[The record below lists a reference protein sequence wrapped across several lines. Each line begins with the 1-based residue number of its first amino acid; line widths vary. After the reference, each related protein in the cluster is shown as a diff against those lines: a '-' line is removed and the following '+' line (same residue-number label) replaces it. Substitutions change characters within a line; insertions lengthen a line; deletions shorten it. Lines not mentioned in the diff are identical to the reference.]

1 MFGRYCLYIIHF
13 DSSLIMAL
21 FYPTIERILTTK
33 VPPPEGELSLLRFL
47 ESSLDDSFKVYFN
60 PYMNGDRPDVVIVRK
75 RHGVLIIEVK
85 DWDLDAYRLDERKHW
100 ILKDNSSTR
109 VSSPIEQVLK
119 YKENL
124 YSLHLDELFEKR
136 IRDYKFANV
145 ISCAV
150 YFHNATQAKV
160 EDLLVKPYIT
170 DRKYQK
176 FLAKNIKLIGNDTLK
191 KEKFN
196 QILWSLYILS
206 GSESRLFSDSLYES
220 ITHFLLPTTHQAE
233 DGKRIHYLKKQ
244 EQIIQ
249 RNDRNEFVVEGV
261 EGSGKTT
268 VLARR
273 AVQEYLKWKN
283 NEYEPQILILTY
295 NITLINFIRD
305 KINQVQET
313 FEWKSFTILNYHHF
327 IGNQLNNLNVSI
339 VLPQNKPIGDSSER
353 RKLTP
358 EQSQYLDRRYY
369 SNLQLFLDLKDRIR
383 SSYLQYDAILIDE
396 IQDYKYNWFE
406 ILKKTFLK
414 DGGDFILFGD
424 EKQNIYS
431 TPLVD
436 KKIHTNVRGRMKLS
450 QSMRSGSIIERLVT
464 EFQKQ
469 IYAEKYERDTF
480 DNPDDGMLMFK
491 PSGTITYKYLSND
504 FVTSIF
510 DIVSAIKTNDQF
522 KDIATDDIT
531 ILSFNV
537 DVLRQ
542 IEAFYRNKTGERM
555 MTMFET
561 KEVIVY
567 VNFKREWSHHKK
579 GEKQESP
586 NFDVLLVANL
596 LSLLQ
601 GRDDEEKLRRL
612 SSLIVIDDLNR
623 VYNGVFENRLD
634 YACKKNRCDKTCFTN
649 YMNQNRSKM
658 SKYLV
663 EIMTKDYDYIR
674 EHKKAHFYMHPGY
687 MKISTIHSFKGWESK
702 MVVLIID
709 KYVANNQSLDEIIYT
724 GITRCK
730 EHLYIINMANVA
742 YDQKIKMLIDS
753 VEQH

>member
-1 MFGRYCLYIIHF
+1 
-13 DSSLIMAL
+13 MAL
-21 FYPTIERILTTK
+21 FYPTIERILTMK
-33 VPPPEGELSLLRFL
+33 VSPTEGELSLLRFL
-47 ESSLDDSFKVYFN
+47 ESCLDDSFEVYFN

-124 YSLHLDELFEKR
+124 YTLHLDELFEKR
-136 IRDYKFANV
+136 IRDYKFMSM

-150 YFHNATQAKV
+150 YFHNAAQEKV
-160 EDLLVKPYIT
+160 EDLLVNPYAT
-170 DRKYQK
+170 DSKYLK
-176 FLAKNIKLIGNDTLK
+176 FLAKNIKLIGKDKLT
-191 KEKFN
+191 KEKFD
-196 QILWSLYILS
+196 QILWNLYLLS
-206 GSESRLFSDSLYES
+206 NTESKLFSDSLYES
-220 ITHFLLPTTHQAE
+220 ITHFMLPTTHQAE
-233 DGKRIHYLKKQ
+233 DGKRIKYLKKQ
-244 EQIIQ
+244 EQIIF

-273 AVQEYLKWKN
+273 AVQEYIKWKHGD
-283 NEYEPQILILTY
+283 YEPQILILTY

-313 FEWKSFTILNYHHF
+313 FDWKSFTILNYHHF
-327 IGNQLNNLNVSI
+327 IGNQLNNLDVPI
-339 VLPQNKPIGDSSER
+339 VLPQNEYAYDPSER

-358 EQSQYLDRRYY
+358 EQSQYLDRHYY
-369 SNLQLFLDLKDRIR
+369 SNIQLFLELKEKIQTCNL
-383 SSYLQYDAILIDE
+383 SYDAILIDE

-406 ILKKTFLK
+406 ILKKVFLK

-424 EKQNIYS
+424 EKQNIYAN
-431 TPLVD
+431 PLNG
-436 KKIHTNVRGRMKLS
+436 KKVRTNVIGARMKLS

-464 EFQKQ
+464 EFQKR
-469 IYAEKYERDTF
+469 IYADKYELDSF
-480 DNPDDGMLMFK
+480 DNSDDGMLMFK
-491 PSGTITYKYLSND
+491 PTGTITYKYLSND
-504 FVTSIF
+504 FITSIF
-510 DIVSAIKTNDQF
+510 DIVSALKTNNLF

-542 IEAFYRNKTGERM
+542 FEAFYRNKTGERM

-561 KEVIVY
+561 KEVIIY
-567 VNFKREWSHHKK
+567 INLKREWAHHKK
-579 GEKQESP
+579 GERQESS
-586 NFDVLLVANL
+586 NFNVQLVASL
-596 LSLLQ
+596 LGLLQ

-612 SSLIVIDDLNR
+612 SSLIVLDDLNR
-623 VYNGVFENRLD
+623 VYNGIFESRLD
-634 YACKKNRCDKTCFTN
+634 YTCKKHKCDKTRFN
-649 YMNQNRSKM
+649 DYMNQNRSKM
-658 SKYLV
+658 SAYLG
-663 EIMTKDYDYIR
+663 EIMAKDYDYIR

-687 MKISTIHSFKGWESK
+687 MKISTIHSFKGWESN
-702 MVVLIID
+702 MVILIID
-709 KYVANNQSLDEIIYT
+709 KYVSSYQSLDEIIYT

>member
-1 MFGRYCLYIIHF
+1 
-13 DSSLIMAL
+13 MAL
-21 FYPTIERILTTK
+21 FHPTINHILTMK
-33 VPPPEGELSLLRFL
+33 VPPTKGELILLRFL
-47 ESSLDDSFKVYFN
+47 ESSLDNSFEVYFN
-60 PYMNGDRPDVVIVRK
+60 PYMNGDKPDVVIVRK

-85 DWDLDAYRLDERKHW
+85 DWNLDAYRLDERKHW

-124 YSLHLDELFEKR
+124 YTLHLDELFEKR
-136 IRDYKFANV
+136 ILDYRFMNV

-150 YFHNATQAKV
+150 YFHNATQTKV
-160 EDLLVKPYIT
+160 EDLLVNPYLT
-170 DRKYQK
+170 DSKYQK
-176 FLAKNIKLIGNDTLK
+176 FLKKNIKLIGNDTLT
-191 KEKFN
+191 KEKFD

-206 GSESRLFSDSLYES
+206 GSESKMFSDSLYES

-233 DGKRIHYLKKQ
+233 CGKHIDYLKKQ
-244 EQIIQ
+244 KQIIQ

-283 NEYEPQILILTY
+283 DEYEPQILILTY
-295 NITLINFIRD
+295 NITLTNFIRD
-305 KINQVQET
+305 KINQVQEN

-327 IGNQLNNLNVSI
+327 IGNQLNNLDVSI
-339 VLPQNKPIGDSSER
+339 VLPQNESMGNFSER

-358 EQSQYLDRRYY
+358 KQSQYLDRHYY
-369 SNLQLFLDLKDRIR
+369 SNLQLFLNLKDTIC
-383 SSYLQYDAILIDE
+383 SANLQYDAILIDE

-424 EKQNIYS
+424 EKQNIYAN
-431 TPLVD
+431 PLNG
-436 KKIHTNVRGRMKLS
+436 KKVQTNVIGARMKLS
-450 QSMRSGSIIERLVT
+450 QSMRSGSIIERFVT

-469 IYAEKYERDTF
+469 IFADKYEQDTF
-480 DNPDDGMLMFK
+480 ENPDDGQLKFK
-491 PSGTITYKYLSND
+491 PSGTITYKYLPND
-504 FVTSIF
+504 FITSIY
-510 DIVSAIKTNDQF
+510 DIVSAIKTNDPF

-542 IEAFYRNKTGERM
+542 FEAFYRNKTGERM

-567 VNFKREWSHHKK
+567 VNLKREWSRHKK
-579 GEKQESP
+579 GEKQESS
-586 NFDVLLVANL
+586 NFDVQLIESL

-601 GRDDEEKLRRL
+601 GQDDEKLRRL
-612 SSLIVIDDLNR
+612 SSLIVLDDLNR

-634 YACKKNRCDKTCFTN
+634 YACKKNKCNKTYFTD

-658 SKYLV
+658 SKYLG

-730 EHLYIINMANVA
+730 EHLYMINMANIA
-742 YDQKIKMLIDS
+742 YDPKIKMLIDS

>member
-1 MFGRYCLYIIHF
+1 
-13 DSSLIMAL
+13 MAL
-21 FYPTIERILTTK
+21 FHPTINHILTMK
-33 VPPPEGELSLLRFL
+33 VPPTKGELILLRFL
-47 ESSLDDSFKVYFN
+47 ESSLDNSFEVYFN
-60 PYMNGDRPDVVIVRK
+60 PYMNGDKPDVVIVRK

-85 DWDLDAYRLDERKHW
+85 DWNLDAYRLDERKHW

-124 YSLHLDELFEKR
+124 YTLHLDELFEKR
-136 IRDYKFANV
+136 ILDYRFMNV

-150 YFHNATQAKV
+150 YFHNATQTKV
-160 EDLLVKPYIT
+160 EDLLVNPYLT
-170 DRKYQK
+170 DSKYQK
-176 FLAKNIKLIGNDTLK
+176 FLKKNIKLIGNDTLT
-191 KEKFN
+191 KEKFD

-206 GSESRLFSDSLYES
+206 GSESKMFSDSLYES

-233 DGKRIHYLKKQ
+233 CGKHIDYLKKQ
-244 EQIIQ
+244 KQIIQ

-283 NEYEPQILILTY
+283 DEYEPQILILTY
-295 NITLINFIRD
+295 NITLTNFIRD
-305 KINQVQET
+305 KINQVQEN

-327 IGNQLNNLNVSI
+327 IGNQLNNLDVSI
-339 VLPQNKPIGDSSER
+339 VLPQNESMGNFSER

-358 EQSQYLDRRYY
+358 KQSQYLDRHYY
-369 SNLQLFLDLKDRIR
+369 SNLQLFLNLKDTIC
-383 SSYLQYDAILIDE
+383 SANLQYDAILIDE

-424 EKQNIYS
+424 EKQNIYAN
-431 TPLVD
+431 PLNG
-436 KKIHTNVRGRMKLS
+436 KKVQTNVIGARMKLS
-450 QSMRSGSIIERLVT
+450 QSMRSGSIIERFVT

-469 IYAEKYERDTF
+469 IFADKYEQDTF
-480 DNPDDGMLMFK
+480 ENPDDGQLKFK
-491 PSGTITYKYLSND
+491 PSGTITYKYLPND
-504 FVTSIF
+504 FITSIY
-510 DIVSAIKTNDQF
+510 DIVSAIKTNDPF

-542 IEAFYRNKTGERM
+542 FEAFYRNKTGERM

-567 VNFKREWSHHKK
+567 VNLKREWSRHKK

-586 NFDVLLVANL
+586 NFDVQLIESL

-601 GRDDEEKLRRL
+601 GQDDEKLRRL
-612 SSLIVIDDLNR
+612 SSLIVLDDLNR

-634 YACKKNRCDKTCFTN
+634 YACKKNKCNKTYFTD

-658 SKYLV
+658 SKYLG

-730 EHLYIINMANVA
+730 EHLYIINMANIA
-742 YDQKIKMLIDS
+742 YDPKIKMLT
-753 VEQH
+753 

>member
-1 MFGRYCLYIIHF
+1 M
-13 DSSLIMAL
+13 
-21 FYPTIERILTTK
+21 K
-33 VPPPEGELSLLRFL
+33 VPPTKGELILLRFL
-47 ESSLDDSFKVYFN
+47 ESSLDNSFEVYFN
-60 PYMNGDRPDVVIVRK
+60 PYMNGDKPDVVIVRK

-85 DWDLDAYRLDERKHW
+85 DWNLDAYRLDERKHW

-124 YSLHLDELFEKR
+124 YTLHLDELFEKR
-136 IRDYKFANV
+136 ILDYKFMNV

-150 YFHNATQAKV
+150 YFHNATQTKV
-160 EDLLVKPYIT
+160 EDLLVNPYLT
-170 DRKYQK
+170 DSKCQK
-176 FLAKNIKLIGNDTLK
+176 FLKKNIKLIGNDTLT
-191 KEKFN
+191 KEKFD

-206 GSESRLFSDSLYES
+206 GSESKMFSDSLYES

-233 DGKRIHYLKKQ
+233 CGKHIDYLKKQ
-244 EQIIQ
+244 KQIIQ

-283 NEYEPQILILTY
+283 DEYEPQILILTY
-295 NITLINFIRD
+295 NITLTNFIRD
-305 KINQVQET
+305 KINQVQEN

-327 IGNQLNNLNVSI
+327 IGNQLNNLDVSI
-339 VLPQNKPIGDSSER
+339 VLPQNESMGNFSER

-358 EQSQYLDRRYY
+358 KQSQYLDRHYY
-369 SNLQLFLDLKDRIR
+369 SNLQLFLNLKDTIC
-383 SSYLQYDAILIDE
+383 SYNLQYDAILIDE

-424 EKQNIYS
+424 EKQNIYAN
-431 TPLVD
+431 PLNG
-436 KKIHTNVRGRMKLS
+436 KKVQTNVIGARMKLS

-469 IYAEKYERDTF
+469 IFADKYEQDTF
-480 DNPDDGMLMFK
+480 ENPDDGQLKFK
-491 PSGTITYKYLSND
+491 PSGTITYKYLPND
-504 FVTSIF
+504 FITSIY
-510 DIVSAIKTNDQF
+510 DIVSAIKTNDPF

-542 IEAFYRNKTGERM
+542 FEAFYRNKTGERM

-567 VNFKREWSHHKK
+567 VNLKREWSRHKK

-586 NFDVLLVANL
+586 NFDVQLIESL

-601 GRDDEEKLRRL
+601 GQDDEKLRRL
-612 SSLIVIDDLNR
+612 SSLIVLDDLNR

-634 YACKKNRCDKTCFTN
+634 YACKKNKCNKTYFTD

-658 SKYLV
+658 SKYLG

-730 EHLYIINMANVA
+730 EHLYIINMANIA
-742 YDQKIKMLIDS
+742 YDPKIKMLIDS

>member
-1 MFGRYCLYIIHF
+1 
-13 DSSLIMAL
+13 MAL
-21 FYPTIERILTTK
+21 FHPTINHILTMK
-33 VPPPEGELSLLRFL
+33 VPPTKGELILLRFL
-47 ESSLDDSFKVYFN
+47 ESSLDNSFEVYFN
-60 PYMNGDRPDVVIVRK
+60 PYMNGDKPDVVIVRK

-85 DWDLDAYRLDERKHW
+85 DWNLDAYRLDERKHW

-124 YSLHLDELFEKR
+124 YTLHLDELFEKR
-136 IRDYKFANV
+136 ILDYRFMNV

-150 YFHNATQAKV
+150 YFHNATQTKV
-160 EDLLVKPYIT
+160 EDLLVNPYLT
-170 DRKYQK
+170 DSKYQK
-176 FLAKNIKLIGNDTLK
+176 FLKKNIKLIGNDTLT
-191 KEKFN
+191 KEKFD

-206 GSESRLFSDSLYES
+206 GSESKMFSDSLYES

-233 DGKRIHYLKKQ
+233 CGKHIDYLKKQ
-244 EQIIQ
+244 KQIIQ

-283 NEYEPQILILTY
+283 DEYEPQILILTY
-295 NITLINFIRD
+295 NITLTNFIRD
-305 KINQVQET
+305 KINQVQEN

-327 IGNQLNNLNVSI
+327 IGNQLNNLDVSI
-339 VLPQNKPIGDSSER
+339 VLPQNESMGNFSER

-358 EQSQYLDRRYY
+358 KQSQYLDRHYY
-369 SNLQLFLDLKDRIR
+369 SNLQLFLNLKDTIC
-383 SSYLQYDAILIDE
+383 SANLQYDAILIDE

-424 EKQNIYS
+424 EKQNIYAN
-431 TPLVD
+431 PLNG
-436 KKIHTNVRGRMKLS
+436 KKVQTNVIGARMKLS
-450 QSMRSGSIIERLVT
+450 QSMRSGSIIERFVT

-469 IYAEKYERDTF
+469 IFADKYEQDTF
-480 DNPDDGMLMFK
+480 ENPDDGQLKFK
-491 PSGTITYKYLSND
+491 PSGTITYKYLPND
-504 FVTSIF
+504 FITSIY
-510 DIVSAIKTNDQF
+510 DIVSAIKTNDPF

-542 IEAFYRNKTGERM
+542 FEAFYRNKTGERM

-567 VNFKREWSHHKK
+567 VNLKREWSRHKK

-586 NFDVLLVANL
+586 NFDVQLIESL

-601 GRDDEEKLRRL
+601 GQDDEKLRRL
-612 SSLIVIDDLNR
+612 SSLIVLDDLNR

-634 YACKKNRCDKTCFTN
+634 YACKKNKCNKTYFTD

-658 SKYLV
+658 SKYLG

-730 EHLYIINMANVA
+730 EHLYIINMANIA
-742 YDQKIKMLIDS
+742 YDPKIKMLIDS

>member
-1 MFGRYCLYIIHF
+1 MP
-13 DSSLIMAL
+13 L
-21 FYPTIERILTTK
+21 FYPTIERILTMK
-33 VPPPEGELSLLRFL
+33 VPPTEGELSLLRFL
-47 ESSLDDSFKVYFN
+47 ESTLDDSFEVYFN

-75 RHGVLIIEVK
+75 HHGVLIIEVK
-85 DWDLDAYRLDERKHW
+85 DWSLDAYRLDEGKHW

-124 YSLHLDELFEKR
+124 YTLHLDELFEKR
-136 IRDYKFANV
+136 IRDYKFVNV

-170 DRKYQK
+170 DSKYQK

-220 ITHFLLPTTHQAE
+220 VTHFLLPTTHQAE

-358 EQSQYLDRRYY
+358 EQSLYLDRHYY

-436 KKIHTNVRGRMKLS
+436 KKIRTNVRGRMKLS

-542 IEAFYRNKTGERM
+542 FEAFYRNKTGERM

-567 VNFKREWSHHKK
+567 VNFKREWSLHKK

-663 EIMTKDYDYIR
+663 EIMTKNYDYIR
-674 EHKKAHFYMHPGY
+674 EHKKARFYMHPGY

-742 YDQKIKMLIDS
+742 YAQKIKMLIDS

>member
-1 MFGRYCLYIIHF
+1 
-13 DSSLIMAL
+13 MAL
-21 FYPTIERILTTK
+21 FYPTIERILTMK
-33 VPPPEGELSLLRFL
+33 VPPTEGELSLLRFL
-47 ESSLDDSFKVYFN
+47 ESSLDDSFEVYFN

-109 VSSPIEQVLK
+109 VSSPIDQVLK

-124 YSLHLDELFEKR
+124 YTLHLDELFEKC
-136 IRDYKFANV
+136 IRDYKFMNV

-160 EDLLVKPYIT
+160 EDLLVNPYAT
-170 DRKYQK
+170 DSKYLK
-176 FLAKNIKLIGNDTLK
+176 FLTKNIKLIGKDTLI
-191 KEKFN
+191 KEKFD
-196 QILWSLYILS
+196 QILWNLYLLS
-206 GSESRLFSDSLYES
+206 NTESKLFSDSLYES
-220 ITHFLLPTTHQAE
+220 ITHFMLPTTHQAE
-233 DGKRIHYLKKQ
+233 DGKRIKYLKKQ
-244 EQIIQ
+244 EQIIF

-273 AVQEYLKWKN
+273 AVQEYIKWKHGD
-283 NEYEPQILILTY
+283 YEPQILILTY

-313 FEWKSFTILNYHHF
+313 FDWKSFTILNYHHF
-327 IGNQLNNLNVSI
+327 IGNQLNNLNVPI
-339 VLPQNKPIGDSSER
+339 VLPQDESANALSER
-353 RKLTP
+353 KKLTP
-358 EQSQYLDRRYY
+358 EQSQYLDKHYY
-369 SNLQLFLDLKDRIR
+369 SNLLLFLELKEKIQA
-383 SSYLQYDAILIDE
+383 SNLAYDAILIDE

-414 DGGDFILFGD
+414 DGADFILFGD
-424 EKQNIYS
+424 EKQNIYGN
-431 TPLVD
+431 PLEG
-436 KKIHTNVRGRMKLS
+436 KKVKTNVLYRRMKLS

-464 EFQKQ
+464 EFQKR
-469 IYAEKYERDTF
+469 IYAEKYEQDTF

-491 PSGTITYKYLSND
+491 PLGSITYNFLSND

-510 DIVSAIKTNDQF
+510 DIVSAIKTNDKF

-542 IEAFYRNKTGERM
+542 FEAFYRNKTGERM
-555 MTMFET
+555 MSMFET
-561 KEVIVY
+561 KEVVVY

-579 GEKQESP
+579 REKQDSP
-586 NFDVLLVANL
+586 NFNVSLIANL
-596 LSLLQ
+596 LGLLQ

-612 SSLIVIDDLNR
+612 SSLIVLDDLNR
-623 VYNGVFENRLD
+623 VYNGIFENRLE
-634 YACKKNRCDKTCFTN
+634 YACKKNKCDKTRFAEL
-649 YMNQNRSKM
+649 MNQNHIAL
-658 SKYLV
+658 SKYLG
-663 EIMTKDYDYIR
+663 EIMAKDYDNIR

-709 KYVANNQSLDEIIYT
+709 KYVAHNQSLDEIIYT

-730 EHLYIINMANVA
+730 EHLYIINMANVS
-742 YDQKIKMLIDS
+742 YDQKIKMLIDC

>member
-1 MFGRYCLYIIHF
+1 
-13 DSSLIMAL
+13 MAL
-21 FYPTIERILTTK
+21 FYPTIERILTMK
-33 VPPPEGELSLLRFL
+33 VPPTEGELSLLRFL
-47 ESSLDDSFKVYFN
+47 ESSLDDSFEVYFN

-220 ITHFLLPTTHQAE
+220 TTHFLLPTTHQAE

-358 EQSQYLDRRYY
+358 EQSQYLDRHYY

-567 VNFKREWSHHKK
+567 VNFKREWSHYKK

-586 NFDVLLVANL
+586 NFDILLVANL